1 MNAAAEAT
9 ASSLALFSL
18 HLLLPHCLAHCLLL
32 RACPL
37 SHRRRPFL
45 VKGLEATLNK
55 FILSLE
61 FYDEAGRKKIAT
73 GACACA
79 TIFNSGAPKQ

>member
-1 MNAAAEAT
+1 
-9 ASSLALFSL
+9 
-18 HLLLPHCLAHCLLL
+18 
-32 RACPL
+32 
-37 SHRRRPFL
+37 

-73 GACACA
+73 GAQIDTFTRHPSCFIQSFLHQHSSAQYLACKCWEGFWA
-79 TIFNSGAPKQ
+79 TLHQ